1 VTLQRII
8 LTFKPEGVEIRTVH
22 RTKDGPG
29 PKPGLGSGSSGR

>member
-22 RTKDGPG
+22 RTKDGHD
-29 PKPGLGSGSSGR
+29 PKPGPSSGSSGR